1 MKKKTIL
8 LALGATLCTMLN
20 AQTNAPAT
28 APAEAA
34 EPQAQATDVTI
45 DSLEVKQPFVADP
58 QQPENYL
65 RLYIKAGYAAMF
77 DNLGVNNKNG
87 AADLSNRMLLGGP
100 GAGIG
105 FGYDFEYKVFRLNTG
120 VEFNYLRSTSRYAFD
135 ATRNMTVNQGGTPI
149 PMTYNYRFG
158 YLNETRNLMHVG
170 IPVLVGA
177 QFNKFFFMVGARAGY
192 NLSANATTSGNYDVT
207 AYDPTLIQ
215 TLGNDPALGLQLYD
229 LNPSKH
235 KIDLKQPEL
244 SVLAEVGLDLDE
256 WLQYKPKKKRKGR
269 NVKPTFK
276 ESLHYKISLF
286 AEYSVLNQNV
296 TAADNNLVKFNG
308 ANVPVSE
315 VNTVFAMPTAN
326 GTAALNNLFCGV
338 KFAIQ
343 YQLPHK
349 KPVTPPVKKP
359 RVVKERTEH
368 ARTQVQAALKGM
380 VYNSETTMPLQADV
394 ILTDST
400 GQQVFSG
407 PSDSIKGLFTT
418 NLPAG
423 RYHAV
428 VNKQGYLPY
437 EEDVVFTLEALTFYL
452 QPVKKG
458 NTYVLRN
465 LYFDTNKTTIQE
477 RSEKSLNE
485 LFQFLNENKEVR
497 IKLIGHTDS
506 VGSDEDNQILSEG
519 RASSVRQAM
528 IDRGIEEERIEAEG
542 RGESEPIDTNE
553 TEEGRQRNR
562 RVMVEIL

>member
-20 AQTNAPAT
+20 AQTVAPDPAAAEQQAT
-28 APAEAA
+28 ADN
-34 EPQAQATDVTI
+34 TII
-45 DSLEVKQPFVADP
+45 DSIEVKQPFVADP

-65 RLYIKAGYAAMF
+65 RLYIKAGYAASL
-77 DNLGVNNKNG
+77 DNLGINNKNG
-87 AADLSNRMLLGGP
+87 AADLSNRIILGGP

-120 VEFNYLRSTSRYAFD
+120 IEFNYLRSTSKYAFD
-135 ATRNMTVNQGGTPI
+135 INRDMTITQGSTNI
-149 PMTYNYRFG
+149 PMKYNYRFG
-158 YLNETRNLMHVG
+158 YLKETRNLMHIGV
-170 IPVLVGA
+170 PVLVGA

-192 NLSANATTSGNYDVT
+192 NLYANATTSGNYDLT
-207 AYDPTLIQ
+207 AFDPTLIQ

-229 LNPSKH
+229 LNPTKH

-276 ESLHYKISLF
+276 ESLHYKVSLF
-286 AEYSVLNQNV
+286 AEYSVLNQNA
-296 TAADNNLVKFNG
+296 TAADNNLAKFNG
-308 ANVPVSE
+308 SNVPISE
-315 VNTVFAMPTAN
+315 VNTVLAMPATN
-326 GTAALNNLFCGV
+326 GTPAMNNLFAGI
-338 KFAIQ
+338 KFAVQ

-349 KPVTPPVKKP
+349 QPVTPPVRKP
-359 RVVKERTEH
+359 RVVTERQERTRQEVK
-368 ARTQVQAALKGM
+368 ATLKGM
-380 VYNSETTMPLQADV
+380 VYNIETQLPLKADV

-437 EEDVVFTLEALTFYL
+437 EEDVVFTLEALTFYI

-465 LYFDTNKTTIQE
+465 LYFDTNSTTIQK

-497 IKLIGHTDS
+497 IKLVGHTDS
-506 VGSDEDNQILSEG
+506 VGKDEDNQILSEG
-519 RASSVRQAM
+519 RATSVREAM
-528 IDRGIEEERIEAEG
+528 IERGIEQERIEAEG
-542 RGESEPIDTNE
+542 RGESEPIDTND